1 VRSCPA
7 VDMRMPGGIAEEAE
21 RLIASAERDGG
32 IKLAD
37 LSQAELCALRAETT
51 SLVCER
57 TCQWWVRLGR
67 ARRERLGRTALD
79 LMAARRLLRLP
90 PGASAADLYESGQLT
105 NEQLAPELAIIL
117 AARTSPRP
125 LVACRVPGQDDLN
138 WCHPRFFGITSP
150 GRSLRAL
157 LCEVLTGKP
166 AGLHRQPTLGTILR
180 YTLMTPDRTA
190 RMITSWAQLFPDGQQ
205 RGGQP
210 AVTLLAHRERQML
223 DQERLQIRSRDSAL
237 TLTRTGPDGRPDLAF
252 TLDETGTIMELTSAL
267 HRMAQ

>member
-1 VRSCPA
+1 
-7 VDMRMPGGIAEEAE
+7 MTMPGSAAQEAE

-32 IKLAD
+32 ITLAD
-37 LSQAELCALRAETT
+37 LSQAELCALRAETS

-57 TCQWWVRLGR
+57 TCQWWVRLGG
-67 ARRERLGRTALD
+67 ARRERLGRAALD

-138 WCHPRFFGITSP
+138 WCHPRFFGITSS
-150 GRSLRAL
+150 GRSLRVL

-166 AGLHRQPTLGTILR
+166 AGLHGQPALGTILR
-180 YTLMTPDRTA
+180 YTLMTPERTA
-190 RMITSWAQLFPDGQQ
+190 RMITSWARLFPDGDQ
-205 RGGQP
+205 RSGPP
-210 AVTLLAHRERQML
+210 AVTLLAHGERQL
-223 DQERLQIRSRDSAL
+223 LGQERFQIRPRDRAF
-237 TLTRTGPDGRPDLAF
+237 TLTRTGPDGQADLAF